1 MFKTRVFQGLKSLS
15 DFEVHYDDLWV
26 SFVPQTDKARSLV
39 REYEGSDHEW
49 YRKLAVRA
57 GYEEGISFPDIK
69 GHRVNKFTTYV
80 KVRLRKDS
88 ESN

>member
-15 DFEVHYDDLWV
+15 GFEVHYDDLWV
-26 SFVPQTDKARSLV
+26 SFVPQTDIARSLV
-39 REYEGSDHEW
+39 REYEGNDHEW
-49 YRKLAVRA
+49 YRKLAIRA